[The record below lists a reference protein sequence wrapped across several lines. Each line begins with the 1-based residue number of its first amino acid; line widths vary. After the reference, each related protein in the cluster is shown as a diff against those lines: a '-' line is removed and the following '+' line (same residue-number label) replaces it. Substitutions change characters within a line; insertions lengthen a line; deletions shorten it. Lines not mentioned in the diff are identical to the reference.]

1 MKYNKKK
8 RNKFIYI
15 TIILAGIIWYM
26 FSNDYDRSKPTE
38 FYEIARGVYVVNNA
52 PYDTAGIKRVIEIY
66 NLKTLPTDTIRDR
79 RNTGRIFY
87 RETEYMTRNFKQGE
101 EYDPVYYPWNNIQ
114 DPRNHYDD
122 RLMKCSYHIDDIGD
136 GDAYFYYYRLD
147 CDYTPDGALD
157 GAVMTLYKN
166 LDSLYA
172 RKKRMYGI
180 E

>member
-66 NLKTLPTDTIRDR
+66 NLKTLPIDTIRER
-79 RNTGRIFY
+79 GNTGRIFF
-87 RETEYMTRNFKQGE
+87 RETEYMTRNFKEGE
-101 EYDPVYYPWNNIQ
+101 EYDPVYDLLNNIQ
-114 DPRNHYDD
+114 DFRNHYDD
-122 RLMKCSYHIDDIGD
+122 RLMQCGYSINPTGD
-136 GDAYFYYYRLD
+136 GDSYYSYRLD
-147 CDYTPDGALD
+147 WDYTPDGAFD
-157 GAVMTLYKN
+157 GAVRILFRD